1 MEEGAPL
8 LPEPTTTTSRPRWSL
23 ILVALGVGSA
33 ALAGV
38 LALSHVRSSAA
49 QTVAGTFALARA
61 DAAVPT
67 PPPTMPCIKNGDDDI
82 QPVRLNDVF
91 HIGNQVTH
99 YSHEPYRF
107 KFMIYCK
114 KGGRYAGRKRL
125 VYLARPCVPSAD
137 GAKVAHD
144 IEKGV
149 APFCS
154 SP

>member
-1 MEEGAPL
+1 MCFNSFHVNDPSCNAWLEG
-8 LPEPTTTTSRPRWSL
+8 
-23 ILVALGVGSA
+23 I
-33 ALAGV
+33 
-38 LALSHVRSSAA
+38 
-49 QTVAGTFALARA
+49 
-61 DAAVPT
+61 
-67 PPPTMPCIKNGDDDI
+67 CIKNGDDGI

-99 YSHEPYRF
+99 YSHELYRF
-107 KFMIYCK
+107 KSRIYCK
-114 KGGRYAGRKRL
+114 KCGRYAGRKRL

-137 GAKVAHD
+137 GARVAHD